1 MGYVTRFT
9 SHAQRDLLKIPRP
22 DALRI
27 LYRLTELQKAMDA
40 GDTTTFDIKA
50 LHGHSSRWRLRVGDY
65 RVVYT
70 IEDGHLLVWVM
81 AGIAATSTATCK
93 PSLSR

>member
-9 SHAQRDLLKIPRP
+9 PHAQRDMLKIPRP

-27 LYRLTELQKAMDA
+27 LYRLTELQNGLDE
-40 GDTTTFDIKA
+40 GDTTAFDIKA
-50 LHGHSSRWRLRVGDY
+50 LQGHSSRWRLRVGDY

-70 IEDGHLLVWVM
+70 VENGQLIVWVM
-81 AGIAATSTATCK
+81 AVGNRRDVYRQ
-93 PSLSR
+93 L

>member
-9 SHAQRDLLKIPRP
+9 PHAQRDMLKIPRP

-27 LYRLTELQKAMDA
+27 LHRLTELQKGLDE
-40 GDTTTFDIKA
+40 GDTTAFDIKA
-50 LHGHSSRWRLRVGDY
+50 LQGHSSRWRLRVGDY

-70 IEDGHLLVWVM
+70 IEDGQLIVWVM
-81 AGIAATSTATCK
+81 AAGNRRDVYRG
-93 PSLSR
+93 L

>member
-9 SHAQRDLLKIPRP
+9 PHAQRDMLKIPRP

-27 LYRLTELQKAMDA
+27 LHRLAELQKAMDA
-40 GDTTTFDIKA
+40 GDTTAFDIKT
-50 LHGHSSRWRLRVGDY
+50 LQGHSARWRLRVADY

-70 IEDGHLLVWVM
+70 VEGGQLVVWVL
-81 AGIAATSTATCK
+81 AVGN
-93 PSLSR
+93 PRDVYRQVP

>member
-1 MGYVTRFT
+1 MV
-9 SHAQRDLLKIPRP
+9 KIPRP

-40 GDTTTFDIKA
+40 GDTSAFDIKA
-50 LHGHSSRWRLRVGDY
+50 LQGHSSRWRLRVGDY

-70 IEDGHLLVWVM
+70 IEDGQLIVWVM
-81 AGIAATSTATCK
+81 AAGDRRDVYRN
-93 PSLSR
+93 LSPAS

>member
-9 SHAQRDLLKIPRP
+9 QHAQRDMLKIPRP

-27 LYRLTELQKAMDA
+27 LYRLTELQKAMDS
-40 GDTTTFDIKA
+40 GDTAASDSKA
-50 LHGHSSRWRLRVGDY
+50 LRGHSARQRLRVGDY

-70 IEDGHLLVWVM
+70 IEDGQLIVWVL
-81 AGIAATSTATCK
+81 AVGNRRDVHRQV
-93 PSLSR
+93 P

>member
-9 SHAQRDLLKIPRP
+9 PHAQRDMLKVPRP

-27 LYRLTELQKAMDA
+27 LYRLAELQKAMDA
-40 GDTTTFDIKA
+40 GDAASFDIKA
-50 LHGHSSRWRLRVGDY
+50 LQGHSARRRLRVGDY

-70 IEDGHLLVWVM
+70 VEDGRLIVWVL
-81 AGIAATSTATCK
+81 AVGNRRDIYRQV
-93 PSLSR
+93 P

>member
-9 SHAQRDLLKIPRP
+9 PHAQRDMLKIPRP

-40 GDTTTFDIKA
+40 GDTATFDIKA

-70 IEDGHLLVWVM
+70 IEEGQLLVWVM
-81 AGIAATSTATCK
+81 AVGNRRDIYRN
-93 PSLSR
+93 L

>member
-9 SHAQRDLLKIPRP
+9 PHAQRDMLKISRP

-27 LYRLTELQKAMDA
+27 LYRLAELQKAMDA
-40 GDTTTFDIKA
+40 GDVAAFDIKV
-50 LHGHSSRWRLRVGDY
+50 LQGHSARWRLRIGDY

-70 IEDGHLLVWVM
+70 VEDGQLIVWVL
-81 AGIAATSTATCK
+81 AVGNRRDAY
-93 PSLSR
+93 RNVQ

>member
-9 SHAQRDLLKIPRP
+9 PHAQRSLLKIDRP

-27 LYRLTELQKAMDA
+27 LHRLAELQRAMDA
-40 GDTTTFDIKA
+40 GDTAGLDIKA
-50 LHGHSSRWRLRVGDY
+50 LQGHNARWRLRVGDF

-70 IEDGHLLVWVM
+70 IEDGRLIVWVLDV
-81 AGIAATSTATCK
+81 GNRRDIYRG
-93 PSLSR
+93 L

>member
-9 SHAQRDLLKIPRP
+9 PHAQRELLKIERP

-27 LYRLTELQKAMDA
+27 LRRLAELQKAMDG
-40 GDTTTFDIKA
+40 GDTTAFDVKV
-50 LHGHSSRWRLRVGDY
+50 LQGHAARWRLRVGDY

-70 IEDGHLLVWVM
+70 VENGQLIVWVL
-81 AGIAATSTATCK
+81 AVGNRGDIYRQI
-93 PSLSR
+93 P

>member
-9 SHAQRDLLKIPRP
+9 THIHWDMLKIPRP

-27 LYRLTELQKAMDA
+27 LFRLTELQRAMDA
-40 GDTTTFDIKA
+40 GETAAFDIKA
-50 LHGHSSRWRLRVGDY
+50 LQGHSARWRLRSGDY

-70 IEDGHLLVWVM
+70 VEDGQLIVWVL
-81 AGIAATSTATCK
+81 AVGNH
-93 PSLSR
+93 RDVYRHV